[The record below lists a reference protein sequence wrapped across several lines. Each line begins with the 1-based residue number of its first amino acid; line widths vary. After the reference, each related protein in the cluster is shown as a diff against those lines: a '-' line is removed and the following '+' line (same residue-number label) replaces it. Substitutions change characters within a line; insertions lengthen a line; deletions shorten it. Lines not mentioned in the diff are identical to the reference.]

1 MMIRPA
7 RRPAT
12 LVLILAFA
20 SVASTEAHAQFGKLK
35 KKAAAMAVEASGVP
49 TKPPTYVKSTTMTA
63 AQLKQL
69 NSGLGAMI
77 AKAPTAQKEY
87 EQANKNLERQTQD
100 YQKAQTEYDK
110 KAASYNAC
118 VDRIRTVEN
127 AKHDS
132 LAAKADQSLQAN
144 QMNESQEAQMIT
156 QAEKAQAAA
165 ERVANGTATAADR
178 QTLADFQKTMAGV
191 SAKSQQAASSMQ
203 EVSAADQ
210 AAAARLEKECGKAP
224 VEPTPPA
231 SAPSSPRDILQKA
244 GAEAAG
250 TNANQFAVW
259 LDDGDGY
266 VQSNTVAQP
275 GGEMTEQQASDFN
288 AALKVTDSL
297 LVQFK
302 KTGVPY

>member
-1 MMIRPA
+1 MIRPA

-77 AKAPTAQKEY
+77 SKAPTAQKEY

>member
-1 MMIRPA
+1 
-7 RRPAT
+7 
-12 LVLILAFA
+12 V
-20 SVASTEAHAQFGKLK
+20 S
-35 KKAAAMAVEASGVP
+35 
-49 TKPPTYVKSTTMTA
+49 

-77 AKAPTAQKEY
+77 SKAPTAQKEY

>member
-77 AKAPTAQKEY
+77 SKAPTAQKEY

>member
-1 MMIRPA
+1 MIRPA

>member
-1 MMIRPA
+1 MIRPA

-12 LVLILAFA
+12 LALILALTIL
-20 SVASTEAHAQFGKLK
+20 ASTEAHAQFGKLK

-63 AQLKQL
+63 GQLKQL
-69 NSGLGAMI
+69 NSGLSAMI
-77 AKAPTAQKEY
+77 AKATSAQKEY
-87 EQANKNLERQTQD
+87 EQANKTLERQTQD
-100 YQKAQTEYDK
+100 YQKAQAEYDK
-110 KAASYNAC
+110 KATSYNAC
-118 VDRIRTVEN
+118 VERVRTAES

-132 LAAKADQSLQAN
+132 LAAKVDQSLQVN
-144 QMNESQEAQMIT
+144 QMNQSQEDQLKA

-165 ERVANGTATAADR
+165 QRVANGTGTAADR
-178 QTLADFQKTMAGV
+178 QTLADFQKTMAGI
-191 SAKSQQAASSMQ
+191 SAKSQQATSAMQ
-203 EVSAADQ
+203 EASAADQ

-231 SAPSSPRDILQKA
+231 SAPSGPRDILQKT

-250 TNANQFAVW
+250 TNPNQFAMW
-259 LDDGDGY
+259 LDDGEGY

-275 GGEMTEQQASDFN
+275 GGEMSEQQASDFN

>member
-1 MMIRPA
+1 MIRPA

-20 SVASTEAHAQFGKLK
+20 SIASTEAHAQFGKLK

>member
-20 SVASTEAHAQFGKLK
+20 SIASTEAHAQFGKLK

>member
-1 MMIRPA
+1 MIRPA

-20 SVASTEAHAQFGKLK
+20 SIASTEAHAQFGKLK

-77 AKAPTAQKEY
+77 SKAPTAQKEY